1 MKHSLKVLRRQR
13 TYNAFVAT
21 EAIEDYS
28 LRYAARSFRRWPEWL
43 LANTALGG
51 TSFLALEAIG
61 ALLVI
66 DYGFT
71 NSTLAILTVAAVI
84 VITGLPI
91 AYYTSRYNVDI
102 DLLTRGAGFG
112 YLGSTITS
120 LIYASYTIIFFAIEA
135 AIMAKALQMG
145 LGMPV
150 SIGYLLSSII
160 IIPLVFY
167 GITLINRLQLYTQPI
182 WIVLSIL
189 PFLYILNNNPDAIGI
204 WTHFAGTG
212 HRANVFD
219 PLLYGSAMSV
229 GFSLIAQIGEQ
240 VDYLRFLPDKKPK
253 NATRWWLALV
263 SAGPGWIIPGGIKL
277 LCGSFLA
284 VYFVSRIGYSR
295 PEATDPVHLYLLG
308 FSQVFANPRIALAVA
323 VLFVIV
329 CQVKINVT
337 NAYAGSLAWSN
348 FFSRI
353 SHSHPGRAV
362 WILLNIAL
370 AILIMQ
376 FGLLYI
382 LNSILLV
389 YAMFAMAWIGAIFA
403 DLAILKPLG
412 VSPAHIE
419 FKRANL
425 RNINPVGFGA
435 MTLGFAAALM
445 CHFDLFGVYFKA
457 FAAVAAMLVSIAA
470 ALIIAAV
477 TRGKYYL
484 ARAAVPLDAGEIITC
499 TSCNKDY
506 EAADIVFC
514 PAYGEDVCSLCCS
527 LDSVCKGI
535 CKRPNAKRGVTT
547 QANEPRTV
555 SSHLWRRLKFFGAY
569 FCSIS
574 GVLAVVFILIYAYFS
589 MAADH
594 ELPAGVFFALYVFV
608 LMIIGM
614 WTWWFSLIQEYRL
627 HAEDEL
633 EKYILELENEVKRRQ
648 TLSAALEETEKLQR
662 LILENATIG
671 IAYVKNDCIVW
682 KNKRFSIYS
691 GIEEDARQRCLHASS
706 ILNDEFLYDQLLQ
719 EAQAHPGQ
727 GKQFTL
733 EMPMKNGVRTCRWTT
748 LSINAVNPDCIRD
761 GSIWLLNDI
770 TEHKIAE
777 ENLRMSEDR
786 LRELNESLETQ
797 VRNRTEELKK
807 SYESIRQADKMAS
820 LGILVSGMAHEIN
833 NPVSFI
839 LLNSGIIQDAWRDVI
854 RIMDE
859 RYGATPD
866 LWIGGMPYISAR
878 TGIEKL
884 LRGIREGAMRV
895 SGIVRNLKEYAKQ
908 TPLDMTGDVDLNKAL
923 STSLELLSTELRKAT
938 NALRVYTG
946 PDLPHF
952 KGDVLRIEQVLIN
965 LIQNAY
971 QSLRDRCEEIRILTY
986 DTGESVVFEI
996 LDQGRGIPPEDLDH
1010 VLDPFFTTK
1019 RDCGGTGL
1027 GLSVS
1032 AGIVEEHGGTL
1043 AITSSPGKGT
1053 HVMLTFPVAAP
1064 HGGQLRRSPKHVR
1077 AAQSRLSH
1085 PRR

>member
-1 MKHSLKVLRRQR
+1 MKHSLKVLRRQQ
-13 TYNAFVAT
+13 TYNAFVAN

-28 LRYAARSFRRWPEWL
+28 LRYAAGSFRRWPEWL

-84 VITGLPI
+84 MITGLPI
-91 AYYTSRYNVDI
+91 AYYTARYNVDI

-135 AIMAKALQMG
+135 AIMAKALQLG

-167 GITLINRLQLYTQPI
+167 GITVINGLQLYTQPI

-189 PFLYILNNNPDAIGI
+189 PFLYILDKNPDAIGI
-204 WTHFAGTG
+204 WAHFAGMG
-212 HRANVFD
+212 HRTNAFD

-240 VDYLRFLPDKKPK
+240 VDYLRFLPDKKPA
-253 NATRWWLALV
+253 NRFRWWLSLI
-263 SAGPGWIIPGGIKL
+263 SAGPGWILPGGIKL

-284 VYFVSRIGYSR
+284 VYCISRIGYSR
-295 PEATDPVHLYLLG
+295 PEVTDPVRLYLLG
-308 FSQVFANPRIALAVA
+308 FGQVFADPRMALAVT

-353 SHSHPGRAV
+353 SHSHPGRAI
-362 WILLNIAL
+362 WILLNIVL

-425 RNINPVGFGA
+425 YNINPVGFGA
-435 MTLGFAAALM
+435 MTLGFAAALLG
-445 CHFDLFGVYFKA
+445 HFGLLGVYIKA
-457 FAAVAAMLVSIAA
+457 FAAPAALVVSIVAALVIAA
-470 ALIIAAV
+470 L
-477 TRGKYYL
+477 TKGRYYL
-484 ARAAVPLDAGEIITC
+484 ARKAEAPGAGQSITC

-506 EAADIVFC
+506 EAADIVLC
-514 PAYGEDVCSLCCS
+514 PAYGEYVCSLCCS

-535 CKRPNAKRGVTT
+535 CKRAHTHEGRSIQGEAPHN
-547 QANEPRTV
+547 V
-555 SSHLWRRLKFFGAY
+555 SPHVWRRLQFFGVY
-569 FCSIS
+569 FCSVA
-574 GVLAVVFILIYAYFS
+574 GVLAIVFALIYGYFATTAGS
-589 MAADH
+589 GV
-594 ELPAGVFFALYVFV
+594 PVGVFLTLFAFV
-608 LMIIGM
+608 LVITGM

-633 EKYILELENEVKRRQ
+633 DKYIQELENEVKRRQ
-648 TLSAALEETEKLQR
+648 TISAALEETEKLQR

-671 IAYVKNDCIVW
+671 IAYVKNDYIIW
-682 KNKRFSIYS
+682 RNKRFAIYS
-691 GIEEDARQRCLHASS
+691 GLNEDGRDCCLHASS
-706 ILNDEFLYDQLLQ
+706 ILKDEALYNRLIQD
-719 EAQAHPGQ
+719 AQAHPGN
-727 GKQFTL
+727 GMKFTL
-733 EMPMKNGVRTCRWTT
+733 ELPGQKDMDHCRWCI
-748 LSINAVNPDCIRD
+748 LSINAVNRDCIRD
-761 GSIWLLNDI
+761 GSIWLLHDI
-770 TEHKIAE
+770 TEHKLAE

-786 LRELNESLETQ
+786 LRELNENLETQ
-797 VRNRTEELKK
+797 VRHRTEELKK
-807 SYESIRQADKMAS
+807 SYESIRQADRMAS

-839 LLNSGIIQDAWRDVI
+839 MLNSGVIQDAWRDVI
-854 RIMDE
+854 RLVDE

-866 LWIGGMPYISAR
+866 LWIGRMPYASAR

-884 LRGIREGAMRV
+884 LKGIRQGAVRV

-908 TPLDMTGDVDLNKAL
+908 TPLDMTGDVNLNKVL
-923 STSLELLSTELRKAT
+923 GTSLELLANDLRKAT
-938 NALRVYTG
+938 NALHVDIG
-946 PDLPHF
+946 PDLPLF
-952 KGDVLRIEQVLIN
+952 KGDMLRIEQVLIN

-971 QSLRDRCEEIRILTY
+971 QALRDRSEAIRIRTFEVG
-986 DTGESVVFEI
+986 TSVVFEI
-996 LDQGRGIPPEDLDH
+996 IDQGRGISKEDLDH

-1019 RDCGGTGL
+1019 RDHGGTGL

-1043 AITSSPGKGT
+1043 SIESVQGKGT
-1053 HVMLTFPVAAP
+1053 RVELTFPAAP
-1064 HGGQLRRSPKHVR
+1064 R
-1077 AAQSRLSH
+1077 
-1085 PRR
+1085 

>member
-1 MKHSLKVLRRQR
+1 MKHSLKVLRRQQ
-13 TYNAFVAT
+13 TYNAFVAN

-28 LRYAARSFRRWPEWL
+28 LRYAASSFRRWPAWL

-51 TSFLALEAIG
+51 TAFLALEAIG

-84 VITGLPI
+84 LLTGLPI

-135 AIMAKALQMG
+135 AIMAKALQLG

-150 SIGYLLSSII
+150 GVGYLLSSVI

-182 WIVLSIL
+182 WIGLSIL
-189 PFLYILNNNPDAIGI
+189 PFLYILDNTPDAIGI
-204 WTHFAGTG
+204 WTHFAGIG
-212 HRANVFD
+212 HRTNAFD

-240 VDYLRFLPDKKPK
+240 VDYLRFLPDKKPG
-253 NATRWWLALV
+253 NRVRWWLALV

-284 VYFVSRIGYSR
+284 VYCISRLGYSR

-308 FSQVFANPRIALAVA
+308 FGQVFADPRIALAVT

-353 SHSHPGRAV
+353 SHSHPGRAI
-362 WILLNIAL
+362 WILLNIVL

-376 FGLLYI
+376 FGVLYI

-412 VSPAHIE
+412 ISPAHIE
-419 FKRANL
+419 FKRAYL
-425 RNINPVGFGA
+425 YNINPVGFGA
-435 MTLGFAAALM
+435 MALGFAAALM
-445 CHFDLFGVYFKA
+445 CHFGLFGLYLKA
-457 FAAVAAMLVSIAA
+457 FAAPTALVVSIAA
-470 ALIIAAV
+470 ALTIAIL
-477 TRGKYYL
+477 TRGRYYL
-484 ARAAVPLDAGEIITC
+484 VRRAEPLDAGKSITC

-506 EAADIVFC
+506 EAADIVLC
-514 PAYGEDVCSLCCS
+514 PAYGEYVCSLCCS

-535 CKRPNAKRGVTT
+535 CKRPRSPEGLAIPGAPPPN
-547 QANEPRTV
+547 V
-555 SSHLWRRLKFFGAY
+555 SPHVWRRLKFFGVY
-569 FCSIS
+569 FCSVA
-574 GVLAVVFILIYAYFS
+574 GVLTVVFALIYAYF
-589 MAADH
+589 ATTAGDG
-594 ELPAGVFFALYVFV
+594 LPVGVFLTLFVFV
-608 LMIIGM
+608 LVITGM

-627 HAEDEL
+627 QAEDEL
-633 EKYILELENEVKRRQ
+633 DKYIQELENEVKRRQ
-648 TLSAALEETEKLQR
+648 TVSAALEETEKLQR

-671 IAYVKNDCIVW
+671 IAYVKNDYIIW
-682 KNKRFSIYS
+682 RNKRFALYS
-691 GIEEDARQRCLHASS
+691 GLEEGTRDCCLHASL
-706 ILNDEFLYDQLLQ
+706 ILKDESLYDKLLQ
-719 EAQAHPGQ
+719 DAQLHPGN
-727 GKQFTL
+727 GKKFTL
-733 EMPMKNGVRTCRWTT
+733 ELPRQDGQDHCRWSI
-748 LSINAVNPDCIRD
+748 LSINAVNRDCIRD

-770 TEHKIAE
+770 TEHKLAE

-786 LRELNESLETQ
+786 LRELNENLETQ
-797 VRNRTEELKK
+797 VRHRTEELKK
-807 SYESIRQADKMAS
+807 SYESIRQADRMAS

-833 NPVSFI
+833 NPISFI
-839 LLNSGIIQDAWRDVI
+839 MLNSGIIQDVWHDVV
-854 RIMDE
+854 RLMDE
-859 RYGATPD
+859 RYGTSPD
-866 LWIGGMPYISAR
+866 LWIGRMPYASAR
-878 TGIEKL
+878 TGIGKL
-884 LRGIREGAMRV
+884 LKGIHQGAVRV

-923 STSLELLSTELRKAT
+923 GTSLELLANELRKAT
-938 NALRVYTG
+938 NDLRVDEGT
-946 PDLPHF
+946 DLPLF

-971 QSLRDRCEEIRILTY
+971 QSLRTRCAAIHIRTY
-986 DTGESVVFEI
+986 REGDSVIFEI
-996 LDQGRGIPPEDLDH
+996 NDQGRGIPREDLDH

-1019 RDCGGTGL
+1019 RDHGGTGL

-1043 AITSSPGKGT
+1043 AIDSVPGQGT
-1053 HVMLTFPVAAP
+1053 RVVLTFPAAT
-1064 HGGQLRRSPKHVR
+1064 R
-1077 AAQSRLSH
+1077 
-1085 PRR
+1085 

>member
-1 MKHSLKVLRRQR
+1 MKHSLKVLRRQQ
-13 TYNAFVAT
+13 TYNAFVAN

-28 LRYAARSFRRWPEWL
+28 LRYAASSFRRWPEWL

-71 NSTLAILTVAAVI
+71 NSTLAILTVAAI
-84 VITGLPI
+84 IFLTGLPI

-135 AIMAKALQMG
+135 TIMAKALQLG

-150 SIGYLLSSII
+150 PVGYLLSSII

-167 GITLINRLQLYTQPI
+167 GITVINGLQLYTQPI
-182 WIVLSIL
+182 WISLSFL
-189 PFLYILNNNPDAIGI
+189 PFLYILGKKPDAIAI
-204 WTHFAGTG
+204 WTHFAGIG
-212 HRANVFD
+212 HQSDVFD

-229 GFSLIAQIGEQ
+229 GFALIAQIGEQ
-240 VDYLRFLPDKKPK
+240 VDYLRFLPDKKSE
-253 NATRWWLALV
+253 NRSRWWLALV
-263 SAGPGWIIPGGIKL
+263 SAGPGWIVPGGIKL

-284 VYFVSRIGYSR
+284 VYCISQIGYSR
-295 PEATDPVHLYLLG
+295 SVATDPVLLYLLG
-308 FSQVFANPRIALAVA
+308 FEQVFADPRMALTVT

-353 SHSHPGRAV
+353 SHSHPGRAI
-362 WILLNIAL
+362 WIILNIVL

-382 LNSILLV
+382 LNSILLIN
-389 YAMFAMAWIGAIFA
+389 AMFAMAWIGAIFA

-425 RNINPVGFGA
+425 YNINPVGFGA
-435 MTLGFAAALM
+435 MAIGFAVALLGHFGLLGMPIKAFSAPAALI
-445 CHFDLFGVYFKA
+445 
-457 FAAVAAMLVSIAA
+457 VSIAA
-470 ALIIAAV
+470 ALVIAAL
-477 TRGKYYL
+477 TKGRYYL
-484 ARAAVPLDAGEIITC
+484 ARKADPLDAGRSITC

-506 EAADIVFC
+506 EAADIVLC
-514 PAYGEDVCSLCCS
+514 PAYGEYVCSLCCS

-535 CKRPNAKRGVTT
+535 CKRSRTAKTLSRPD
-547 QANEPRTV
+547 ASPPHV
-555 SSHLWRRLKFFGAY
+555 SPHLWRRLKIFGVY
-569 FCSIS
+569 FGSAA
-574 GVLAVVFILIYAYFS
+574 GVLTVVFALIYAYFA
-589 MAADH
+589 MTLRD
-594 ELPAGVFFALYVFV
+594 GVPVSVFVTLFAFALA
-608 LMIIGM
+608 ITGM

-627 HAEDEL
+627 HAENEL
-633 EKYILELENEVKRRQ
+633 DKYIQELENEGKRRQ
-648 TLSAALEETEKLQR
+648 TISAALEETEQLQR

-671 IAYVKNDCIVW
+671 IAYVKNDYIIW
-682 KNKRFSIYS
+682 KNKQFSIYS
-691 GIEEDARQRCLHASS
+691 GLPEDRWDCCLHASM
-706 ILNDEFLYDQLLQ
+706 ILNDEALYHRLIE
-719 EAQAHPGQ
+719 EAQTSPGN
-727 GKQFTL
+727 GKKFTL
-733 EMPMKNGVRTCRWTT
+733 ALSGPNDQDRSHWSI
-748 LSINAVNPDCIRD
+748 LSINAVNPGCLKD

-770 TEHKIAE
+770 TEHKLAE

-786 LRELNESLETQ
+786 LRELNENLETQ
-797 VRNRTEELKK
+797 VRHRTEELKK

-833 NPVSFI
+833 NPISFI
-839 LLNSGIIQDAWRDVI
+839 MLNSGIIQEVWRDVVKL
-854 RIMDE
+854 MDE
-859 RYGATPD
+859 RYGTSPD
-866 LWIGGMPYISAR
+866 LWIGKMPYASAR
-878 TGIEKL
+878 TGVEKL
-884 LRGIREGAMRV
+884 LKGIHQGAVRV
-895 SGIVRNLKEYAKQ
+895 SGIVHNLKEYAKQ

-923 STSLELLSTELRKAT
+923 ATSLELLANGLRKAT
-938 NALRVYTG
+938 NDLRVDKG
-946 PDLPHF
+946 EDLPLF
-952 KGDVLRIEQVLIN
+952 KGDMLRIEQVLIN

-971 QSLRDRCEEIRILTY
+971 QSLRTRRATIHIRTFREG
-986 DTGESVVFEI
+986 DSVVFEI
-996 LDQGRGIPPEDLDH
+996 NDQGCGIPPEDLDH

-1019 RDCGGTGL
+1019 RDSGGTGL

-1032 AGIVEEHGGTL
+1032 TGIVKEHGGTL
-1043 AITSSPGKGT
+1043 TIESVPREGT
-1053 HVMLTFPVAAP
+1053 RVVLTFPAA
-1064 HGGQLRRSPKHVR
+1064 RS
-1077 AAQSRLSH
+1077 
-1085 PRR
+1085 

>member
-1 MKHSLKVLRRQR
+1 MKPSLKVLRRQQ
-13 TYNAFVAT
+13 TYNAFVDN

-28 LRYAARSFRRWPEWL
+28 LRYAASSFRRWPEWV

-51 TSFLALEAIG
+51 ASFLALEAIG

-84 VITGLPI
+84 IVTGLPI

-135 AIMAKALQMG
+135 AIMAKALQLG
-145 LGMPV
+145 FGMPV
-150 SIGYLLSSII
+150 SVGYLLSSII

-167 GITLINRLQLYTQPI
+167 GITAINGLQFYTQPI
-182 WIVLSIL
+182 WIILSVL
-189 PFLYILNNNPDAIGI
+189 PFLYILAKHPDAVGI
-204 WTHFAGTG
+204 WTHFSGVG
-212 HRANVFD
+212 HRGDAFD

-229 GFSLIAQIGEQ
+229 GFALISQIGEQ
-240 VDYLRFLPDKKPK
+240 ADYLRFLPDKTPA
-253 NATRWWLALV
+253 NRVRWWAALA
-263 SAGPGWIIPGGIKL
+263 SAGPGWIVPGGIKL

-284 VYFVSRIGYSR
+284 VFFISRIGYSR

-308 FSQVFANPRIALAVA
+308 FSQVFHDPGVILAVT

-353 SHSHPGRAV
+353 AHSHPGRAI
-362 WILLNIAL
+362 WIILNIVL

-376 FGLLYI
+376 FGVLYI
-382 LNSILLV
+382 LNTILLV

-419 FKRANL
+419 FKRAHL
-425 RNINPVGFGA
+425 HNINPVGFGG
-435 MTLGFAAALM
+435 MLLGFAAALM
-445 CHFDLFGVYFKA
+445 CHFGWFGLYLKA
-457 FAAVAAMLVSIAA
+457 FSALVALGVSIAA
-470 ALIIAAV
+470 ALSIAAA
-477 TRGKYYL
+477 TRGRFYL
-484 ARAAVPLDAGEIITC
+484 AREAEPLEAGTLLTC
-499 TSCNKDY
+499 TSCNKEY
-506 EAADIVFC
+506 EPADIVLC
-514 PAYGEDVCSLCCS
+514 PAYGEYVCSLCCS

-535 CKRPNAKRGVTT
+535 CKR
-547 QANEPRTV
+547 
-555 SSHLWRRLKFFGAY
+555 SHGQEALIPGLASGASPHRWRRLKIFGVY
-569 FCSIS
+569 FGSIA
-574 GVLAVVFILIYAYFS
+574 GVLAVVFALIYAYFAVA
-589 MAADH
+589 AADGGPKP
-594 ELPAGVFFALYVFV
+594 PAAVFLVIFVFV
-608 LMIIGM
+608 LVIIGM

-627 HAEDEL
+627 NAEGELDKYINEL
-633 EKYILELENEVKRRQ
+633 ESEVKKRQ
-648 TLSAALEETEKLQR
+648 VISAALAETEKLQR

-671 IAYVKNDCIVW
+671 IAYVKNGYTIW
-682 KNKRFSIYS
+682 KNKRFSIY
-691 GIEEDARQRCLHASS
+691 GDVDEEKRDCCVHVGAIFKDDDIYENLVNDPKRQSV
-706 ILNDEFLYDQLLQ
+706 N
-719 EAQAHPGQ
+719 
-727 GKQFTL
+727 GKRITIGL
-733 EMPMKNGVRTCRWTT
+733 PSKNGEGHSRWFI
-748 LSINAVNPDCIRD
+748 LSINAVDPERVRD

-770 TEHKIAE
+770 TEHKLAE
-777 ENLRMSEDR
+777 DNLRMSEDR
-786 LRELNESLETQ
+786 LRELNESLESQ
-797 VRNRTEELKK
+797 VRSRTEELKK

-839 LLNSGIIQDAWRDVI
+839 MLNSGIIQDAWRDVVSL
-854 RIMDE
+854 MDE
-859 RYGATPD
+859 HYGTAPD
-866 LWIGGMPYISAR
+866 LWIGKMPYATAR

-884 LRGIREGAMRV
+884 LKGINQGAVRV

-908 TPLDMTGDVDLNKAL
+908 TPLDMTGDVDINKAL
-923 STSLELLSTELRKAT
+923 ETSLELLSNELRKAT
-938 NALRVYTG
+938 NTLRVDTS
-946 PDLPHF
+946 PVPVF
-952 KGDVLRIEQVLIN
+952 KGDLLRIEQVLVN

-971 QSLRDRCEEIRILTY
+971 QALRDRSQAISIRTFEADDL
-986 DTGESVVFEI
+986 VFFEI
-996 LDQGRGIPPEDLDH
+996 ADQGRGISRDDLDH

-1019 RDCGGTGL
+1019 RDRGGTGL

-1032 AGIVEEHGGTL
+1032 AGIVEEHGGAL
-1043 AITSSPGKGT
+1043 NIESVPDKGT
-1053 HVMLTFPVAAP
+1053 RVVLTFPVAARP
-1064 HGGQLRRSPKHVR
+1064 
-1077 AAQSRLSH
+1077 
-1085 PRR
+1085 

>member
-1 MKHSLKVLRRQR
+1 LGAPAARRTTRGPTAAPRMGMKHSLKVLRRQQ
-13 TYNAFVAT
+13 TYNAFVAN

-28 LRYAARSFRRWPEWL
+28 LRYAASSFRRWPEWL

-84 VITGLPI
+84 LLTGLPI

-167 GITLINRLQLYTQPI
+167 GITVINGLQLYTQPI

-189 PFLYILNNNPDAIGI
+189 PFLYILGKTPNAIGI
-204 WTHFAGTG
+204 WAHFAGMG
-212 HRANVFD
+212 HRTNAFD

-240 VDYLRFLPDKKPK
+240 VDYLRFLPDKKPE
-253 NATRWWLALV
+253 NRLRWWLALV
-263 SAGPGWIIPGGIKL
+263 SAGPGWIVPGGVKL

-284 VYFVSRIGYSR
+284 VYCISRIGYSR
-295 PEATDPVHLYLLG
+295 PEVTDPVRLYLLG
-308 FSQVFANPRIALAVA
+308 FGQVFADPRMALAVT

-353 SHSHPGRAV
+353 SHSHPGRAI
-362 WILLNIAL
+362 WILLNIVL

-425 RNINPVGFGA
+425 YNINPVGFGA
-435 MTLGFAAALM
+435 MTLGFAAALLG
-445 CHFDLFGVYFKA
+445 HFGLLGVYIKA
-457 FAAVAAMLVSIAA
+457 FAAPAALVVSIAA
-470 ALIIAAV
+470 ALVIAAL
-477 TRGKYYL
+477 TKGRYYL
-484 ARAAVPLDAGEIITC
+484 ARQTEALDAGLNITC

-506 EAADIVFC
+506 EAADIVLC
-514 PAYGEDVCSLCCS
+514 PAYGEYVCSLCCS

-535 CKRPNAKRGVTT
+535 CKRPR
-547 QANEPRTV
+547 ANSLPVQEEATPQV
-555 SSHLWRRLKFFGAY
+555 SPHLWRRLKIFGVY
-569 FCSIS
+569 FGSAA
-574 GVLAVVFILIYAYFS
+574 GVLTVVFALIYAYFA
-589 MAADH
+589 MTLHDDVRG
-594 ELPAGVFFALYVFV
+594 GVFLTLFAFV
-608 LMIIGM
+608 LVITGM

-633 EKYILELENEVKRRQ
+633 DKYIQELENEGKRRQ
-648 TLSAALEETEKLQR
+648 AISAALQETEQLQR

-671 IAYVKNDCIVW
+671 IAYVKNDYIIW
-682 KNKRFSIYS
+682 KNKRFAIYS
-691 GIEEDARQRCLHASS
+691 GLNEDARDCCLHASS
-706 ILNDEFLYDQLLQ
+706 ILKDEALYDKLIQD
-719 EAQAHPGQ
+719 AQAHPGN
-727 GKQFTL
+727 GKKFTL
-733 EMPMKNGVRTCRWTT
+733 ELPGQKDMDHCRWSI
-748 LSINAVNPDCIRD
+748 LSINAVNPDCLRD

-770 TEHKIAE
+770 TEHKLAE

-833 NPVSFI
+833 NPISFI
-839 LLNSGIIQDAWRDVI
+839 MLNSGIIQDVWHDVV
-854 RIMDE
+854 RLMDE
-859 RYGATPD
+859 HYGTSPD
-866 LWIGGMPYISAR
+866 LWIGRMPYASAR

-884 LRGIREGAMRV
+884 LKGIHQGAVRV

-923 STSLELLSTELRKAT
+923 GTSLELLANGLRKAT
-938 NALRVYTG
+938 NDLRVDKGT
-946 PDLPHF
+946 DLPLF

-971 QSLRDRCEEIRILTY
+971 QSLRTRCAAIHIRTYREE
-986 DTGESVVFEI
+986 DSVVFEI
-996 LDQGRGIPPEDLDH
+996 NDQGRGISQEDLDH

-1032 AGIVEEHGGTL
+1032 AGIVKEHGGTL
-1043 AITSSPGKGT
+1043 AIESVPGEGT
-1053 HVMLTFPVAAP
+1053 RVVLTFPAA
-1064 HGGQLRRSPKHVR
+1064 
-1077 AAQSRLSH
+1077 AN
-1085 PRR
+1085 